1 MCENK
6 YNHDNKKVQGKL
18 GIELTKYIQFFYQ
31 CSDKII
37 LNITDLTKF
46 PV

>member
-1 MCENK
+1 MCEKK
-6 YNHDNKKVQGKL
+6 YNQDNEKRQAKL
-18 GIELTKYIQFFYQ
+18 GIEPTKYIQFFYQ

-37 LNITDLTKF
+37 LNIIDLTRF